1 MEERV
6 IQVFCDICSRGVLVW
21 RESMYKC
28 PDCGKQV
35 CSGCFDGPH
44 RQCMDCSRPK
54 REAEEMS
61 RLVARQAAEE
71 QEREAARIRASNR
84 LWIGILSAVALVTA
98 ASIVTYFLLT
108 SNFQLSV
115 PDIVPKKAAPTE
127 TP

>member
-35 CSGCFDGPH
+35 CHACFHSPH
-44 RQCMDCSRPK
+44 RQCVECSRPQ

-61 RLVARQAAEE
+61 RIVARQAADE
-71 QEREAARIRASNR
+71 QEREAAKLRASNR
-84 LWIGILSAVALVTA
+84 LWMGIL
-98 ASIVTYFLLT
+98 TYFLLT
-108 SNFQLSV
+108 SNFQFRV
-115 PDIVPKKAAPTE
+115 PDIVPKKAAPVE

>member
-28 PDCGKQV
+28 PKCGKQV
-35 CSGCFDGPH
+35 CHTCFHPPH
-44 RQCMDCSRPK
+44 KMCVECSRPQ
-54 REAEEMS
+54 READEMS

-71 QEREAARIRASNR
+71 QEREAAKLRASNR
-84 LWIGILSAVALVTA
+84 LWMGILTAVAIVAA
-98 ASIVTYFLLT
+98 ASIMTYFLL
-108 SNFQLSV
+108 SANLQLRV
-115 PDIVPKKAAPTE
+115 PDIVPKKAAPAE

>member
-35 CSGCFDGPH
+35 CSSCFDSAH

-54 REAEEMS
+54 REAEELE
-61 RLVARQAAEE
+61 RILVRQAAEE
-71 QEREAARIRASNR
+71 QEREAERIRRANR
-84 LWIGILSAVALVTA
+84 LWIGILSVVALVAA

-108 SNFQLSV
+108 SNFRLSV
-115 PDIVPKKAAPTE
+115 PDIVPKKPAEVEAP
-127 TP
+127 